1 MDMKKAALAL
11 AGLAVGFVAGYG
23 TGRVSTGTPINPL
36 SLGKGS
42 YEEGYAAAQKKL
54 ADSGLLP
61 PALTE
66 TRVLTGRVKDISGN
80 TLTFEADLTTSN
92 PLETINAPK
101 ERNVTIASGTKV
113 YRLVPKTQAEIDEE
127 TSRPRADESGR
138 PLPPPSLMQQQT
150 IALADIKVGELI
162 TVTAGAD
169 ILRATSFEATEVAV
183 AFPEPTSAF
192 TPPTAPPTNP

>member
-54 ADSGLLP
+54 ADSGIFP
-61 PALTE
+61 PAPSE
-66 TRVLTGRVKDISGN
+66 SRVLTGRVKAISGN
-80 TLTFEADLTTSN
+80 TLTFEANLTTSN

-101 ERNVTIASGTKV
+101 ERSVMIGSGTKL
-113 YRLVPKTQAEIDEE
+113 YRLVPKTQAEVDEE
-127 TSRPRADESGR
+127 TTRPRTDESGR
-138 PLPPPSLMQQQT
+138 PLPPPSLMRQEP
-150 IALADIKVGELI
+150 IALTEIKAGELV
-162 TVTAGAD
+162 TVTAGTD
-169 ILRATSFEATEVAV
+169 ILRTTSFEATDIAI
-183 AFPEPTSAF
+183 APPEPVSAF
-192 TPPTAPPTNP
+192 LPPTAPPNP